1 MSNRGAAAL
10 LLLVA
15 VLPVRLRAQVG
26 YDPAHSPFQEVTTRQ
41 TFTPLVGQFFGNRA
55 NAGVGAQAGP
65 AIGGRFTTALSGAL
79 ELWATLSV
87 INSRRSVIDPTQ
99 PESTRTTGPVDY
111 RLVAGDIGIALKLTG
126 SKTYHGFAPYVGA
139 AFGVVAP
146 TSSQTD
152 ASGYKASSHI
162 VFVPTIGTQL
172 RIGRVASLTVEARD
186 YLMRYEWPASY
197 FGPAFSGTAVLPPVL
212 DPATETDKQMSHNFV
227 LSAGLSL
234 HFNF

>member
-1 MSNRGAAAL
+1 MSNRRTAGL
-10 LLLVA
+10 LFLVA
-15 VLPVRLRAQVG
+15 VLPGSLRAQVG
-26 YDPAHSPFQEVTTRQ
+26 HDPAHSPFQDVTTRQ
-41 TFTPLVGQFFGNRA
+41 TFTPFVGQFFGNRA

-65 AIGGRFTTALSGAL
+65 ALGGRFSTALSGAL

-87 INSRRSVIDPTQ
+87 INSRRNVIDPSQ
-99 PESTRTTGPVDY
+99 PTATRTTGPVDY

-139 AFGVVAP
+139 AFGVVTP
-146 TSSQTD
+146 TSSLTD
-152 ASGYKASSHI
+152 PSGYRAGSNI
-162 VFVPTIGTQL
+162 TFVPTIGTQL
-172 RIGRVASLTVEARD
+172 RIARAASLTVEARD

-197 FGPAFSGTAVLPPVL
+197 FGPAFSGTAVLPAVL
-212 DPATETDKQMSHNFV
+212 DPSTEKDKQMTHNFV

>member
-1 MSNRGAAAL
+1 MSNGRTAVL
-10 LLLVA
+10 VFLVA
-15 VLPVRLRAQVG
+15 LVPGSLTAQVG
-26 YDPAHSPFQEVTTRQ
+26 HDPAHSPFQDVTTRQ
-41 TFTPLVGQFFGNRA
+41 AFTPLLGQFFGNRA

-65 AIGGRFTTALSGAL
+65 AIGGRFSTALSGAL

-87 INSRRSVIDPTQ
+87 INSRRNVIDPSL
-99 PESTRTTGPVDY
+99 PDSTRTTGPVDY

-152 ASGYKASSHI
+152 ASGYRAGSHI
-162 VFVPTIGTQL
+162 MFVPTVGTQL
-172 RIGRVASLTVEARD
+172 RIARAASLTLEARD
-186 YLMRYEWPASY
+186 YFIRYEWPASY
-197 FGPAFSGTAVLPPVL
+197 FGPAFSSTAVLPPVL
-212 DPATETDKQMSHNFV
+212 DPSMEKDKQMTHNFV